1 MPANAPACRCLSF
14 TARIL
19 YRRNMTDM
27 TLACIGGGNMAGSL
41 IGGLIADGWDP
52 AKITVADPDDRQLE
66 RLAARFRIATTTDNV
81 KAATAA
87 DIIVLAVKPQVVES
101 VARELAPAV
110 ARQHALVLSIA
121 AGIQEADLR
130 DWIGADT
137 AIVRSMPNTPALVQS
152 GATALYANS
161 AVTEQQRD
169 AAESILRAVGLTIW
183 IEDEALMD
191 AVTALSGS
199 GPAYFFLFMEALQ
212 EAGCELGL
220 PTETARLLTLQTA
233 FGAAKMALESPE
245 DAAALRRHV
254 TSPGGTT
261 ERAITTFQENGLAAL
276 VSKALKA
283 AAERSRELAQEF
295 GHRL

>member
-1 MPANAPACRCLSF
+1 LSI

-27 TLACIGGGNMAGSL
+27 TLAFIGGGNMAGSL
-41 IGGLIADGWDP
+41 ISGLIADGWNP
-52 AKITVADPDDRQLE
+52 AKITVADPDERQLE
-66 RLAARFRIATTTDNV
+66 RLAARFGITTTTDND
-81 KAATAA
+81 TAA
-87 DIIVLAVKPQVVES
+87 AAAEIIVLAVKPQAVEN
-101 VARELAPAV
+101 VARELAGTV
-110 ARQHALVLSIA
+110 AQRRALVVSIA
-121 AGIQEADLR
+121 AGIREADLR
-130 DWIGADT
+130 GWIGAGT

-161 AVTEQQRD
+161 AVSEQQRD

-183 IEDEALMD
+183 IDDEAQMD

-212 EAGCELGL
+212 QAGCELGL
-220 PTETARLLTLQTA
+220 PEETARLLTLQTA

-245 DAAALRRHV
+245 DAATLRRRV

-261 ERAITTFQENGLAAL
+261 ERAILTFQENGLAAL

-283 AAERSRELAQEF
+283 AAVRSRELAQEF
-295 GHRL
+295 GHRS